1 MVSGRGLENIYDH
14 LKQSG
19 MYEPDWLAAR
29 LAAAQ
34 DPAAVI
40 AEAGSS
46 NEALICAEALALFL
60 SAYGGAAGNLALSGM
75 ASGGFYIGGGIA
87 PKLLNNLKNSGFM
100 SAFTDKCR
108 FSEFLGRIP
117 VRVILEPKTALQG
130 AAVAALRL
138 TI

>member
-34 DPAAVI
+34 DPAAGI
-40 AEAGSS
+40 AEAGAGG
-46 NEALICAEALALFL
+46 EALICAEALAMFL
-60 SAYGGAAGNLALSGM
+60 SAYGAAAGNLALTGM

-87 PKLLNNLKNSGFM
+87 PKLLNNLKSSGFM
-100 SAFTDKCR
+100 AAFTDKGR
-108 FSEFLGRIP
+108 FAELLGRIP
-117 VRVILEPKTALQG
+117 VRVILEPNTALHG
-130 AAVAALRL
+130 AAIAALRL
-138 TI
+138 TK